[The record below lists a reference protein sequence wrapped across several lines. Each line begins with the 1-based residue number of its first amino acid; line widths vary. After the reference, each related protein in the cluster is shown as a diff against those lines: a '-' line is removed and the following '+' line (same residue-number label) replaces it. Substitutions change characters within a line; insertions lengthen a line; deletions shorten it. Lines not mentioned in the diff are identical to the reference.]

1 MQALATE
8 RAKVR
13 ILNFRYHP
21 EKTCCLMT
29 PFQILTSQDTG
40 VLCGLVQT
48 HSHEENNSKWANG
61 VIFTS
66 KDDTCAHWKAE
77 SRVYEYIEKIIMS
90 KRN

>member
-1 MQALATE
+1 MLPHDPIPNIDQPGH
-8 RAKVR
+8 R
-13 ILNFRYHP
+13 
-21 EKTCCLMT
+21 C
-29 PFQILTSQDTG
+29 